1 MGRLGLA
8 VIRHG
13 APVEGIH
20 SGAILSSMGLHDILL
35 QALMEGLSQY
45 RMYPSAPCTLTCSQH
60 LTQADRELCW
70 ASLLQ
75 ASLCGDLH
83 AP

>member
-20 SGAILSSMGLHDILL
+20 SGVHTRAKHLFNAVADFAHTRIMPASSCLHKIHHDTSPTLNAKILSSWYANFQEVHMAMPLE
-35 QALMEGLSQY
+35 Q
-45 RMYPSAPCTLTCSQH
+45 
-60 LTQADRELCW
+60 
-70 ASLLQ
+70 
-75 ASLCGDLH
+75 
-83 AP
+83 